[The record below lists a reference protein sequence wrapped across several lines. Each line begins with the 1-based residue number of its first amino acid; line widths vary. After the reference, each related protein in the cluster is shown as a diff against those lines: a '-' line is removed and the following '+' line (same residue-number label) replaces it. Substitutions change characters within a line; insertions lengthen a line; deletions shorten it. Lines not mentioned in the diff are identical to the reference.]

1 MRRLRFEQ
9 RARILRALGTQ
20 SRMQIIE
27 ILKEGPIDVG
37 DLALRMGISQ
47 SAVSQHLKILKEME
61 LVLDQRHSY
70 FISYSL
76 NPEALSR
83 LEEMFDAVCRITYN
97 HVVRQQQ
104 IERRLRRQRLLRLRE
119 QLIAQL
125 GQIDEAIAALEEE
138 QSED

>member
-1 MRRLRFEQ
+1 M
-9 RARILRALGTQ
+9 
-20 SRMQIIE
+20 
-27 ILKEGPIDVG
+27 G